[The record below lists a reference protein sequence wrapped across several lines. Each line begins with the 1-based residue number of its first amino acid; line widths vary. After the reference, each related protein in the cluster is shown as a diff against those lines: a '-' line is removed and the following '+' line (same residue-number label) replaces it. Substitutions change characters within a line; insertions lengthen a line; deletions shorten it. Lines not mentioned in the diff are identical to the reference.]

1 MQDESI
7 YLPSID
13 RRVKVAPDLSDAKKT
28 EVAQQAV
35 AAFQQNP
42 WPMQPW
48 DTSYRRVEASKKQAA
63 AQDESRQAAV
73 KTSMGVLSP
82 LTRVPLLGPAAAGAW
97 AGLLSMPAQ
106 IEARVG
112 RIVGWDALARRGDRV
127 LGEVE
132 RADDAVQK
140 GDFPVLDAS
149 ASFLGQQAAPMLVF
163 GAGGALGARGAKAT
177 LEAPTFIKA
186 LAKGA
191 GVGTAIES
199 TSLTL
204 DIAGARSPEERKQTI
219 KAIPQRL
226 ISAAGFAAVGG
237 AVGTEGSRKAI
248 ARFQEAS
255 EASAAKVD
263 GLLTRIDDDIRTGAV
278 QATSAR
284 ADLIAKKVEL
294 EQANEEL
301 AAKAVTHDAAMQRIQ
316 SSMNAHQHAASDLAE
331 ATRSVTEMP
340 EVPSEASS
348 ERAPSRESAI
358 ASITARRAEALDTQ
372 RRALGVEKATRLEL
386 ARSTELYQKEFGGEF
401 DWDKYTKLT
410 GTEAPTAPE
419 RAAATVSADAT
430 VAANAVDNVAAGD
443 RRANALKWAATGDV
457 ATATRE
463 LRDSA
468 NALDAAASATTQ
480 ADVEALKPKTNQVKF
495 LQRVAEAVSGLTKDV
510 RQMFLPYTDEQERVS
525 SEARAAQGKANQAK
539 YQAEQLR
546 KDLKAALPN
555 KNDRAVLRLL
565 FDRVGR
571 QKVEAADAARRA
583 GGQPPIV
590 TPEMEHLRSA
600 IQTALDRIWGVQAS
614 LGRID
619 MKRFND
625 TYMPQW
631 FKNVGKAKAYYAK
644 HPFMPE
650 GGPFN
655 IERFFDNIY
664 QAASASKG
672 ELELASYDP
681 ADILPAV
688 ISQASDLAAEAEV
701 RNYVKSTI
709 PSALITSQEWDALPF
724 EQKKGYTKLSN
735 GELVRDD
742 IYQVTKSW
750 VGERPASGK
759 VFRTLQDLK
768 WIKLS
773 VDFQHAMQ
781 TSKTM
786 LTHPK
791 AWNPVLGYQSI
802 RGALERTELL
812 QNYMREGGGRLDHT
826 GGDYESVSSA
836 VRGPLRAIINTE
848 IGGVRPLHASHNFV
862 FSKIIP
868 AQKAIV
874 AYVELKTAFE
884 ARANGS
890 KFFKG
895 MTDREIYQHVA
906 KNVENEFGN
915 FDLKLSHVAP
925 VTQKALRTVFLA
937 PEWSLSMLRM
947 SMRALE
953 EQGKF
958 FTRQGTDFYNS
969 KRILGVAATAYLATQ
984 VTNSYLKGKYATDYD
999 PERDWFSIVLP
1010 AKDPQTGR
1018 NLRFNTVGPQLQFLK
1033 YAYDVA
1039 DYTLTQGGPKLPAFA
1054 KALANEV
1061 VMVGGNKAHFGW
1073 KVPAEILTRQKTGT
1087 EAAEEFALDLSP
1099 MSSPDL
1105 MEAARSL
1112 ASDEHMTTAEN
1123 AARLVGTLTGT
1134 GRLEARLPQLVMSS
1148 YMEAKR
1154 DIAAHKTKLRMYS
1167 QRGLKARAEDE
1178 AKSMIEARNTFIA
1191 QWAGTKYWPILKR
1204 YVSGLR

>member
-1 MQDESI
+1 MPDESI

-28 EVAQQAV
+28 EIAKQAV
-35 AAFQQNP
+35 TAFQQNP

-48 DTSYRRVEASKKQAA
+48 DVSYRRVEASKKQAA

-73 KTSMGVLSP
+73 KTSMGVLAPIS
-82 LTRVPLLGPAAAGAW
+82 RVPILGSLATGIW
-97 AGLLSMPAQ
+97 AGSVGVLGNMESR
-106 IEARVG
+106 IG
-112 RIVGWDALARRGDRV
+112 RIVGWDALAKRGDRV
-127 LGEVE
+127 LAETE

-149 ASFLGQQAAPMLVF
+149 ASFLGQQLPSAAAF
-163 GAGGALGARGAKAT
+163 AAGGALVGGGGEAA
-177 LEAPTFIKA
+177 LEAPTFIRA

-199 TSLTL
+199 TPLAL
-204 DIAGARSPEERKQTI
+204 DIAGARSPQERRQTI
-219 KAIPQRL
+219 AAIPQRL
-226 ISAAGFAAVGG
+226 VTAAGFAAVGG
-237 AVGTEGSRKAI
+237 AIGTEGSRKTFAK
-248 ARFQEAS
+248 FQEAS

-263 GLLTRIDDDIRTGAV
+263 SLLTRIDDDIRTGDA
-278 QATSAR
+278 QATSVR
-284 ADLIAKKVEL
+284 TDLIAKKVEL

-316 SSMNAHQHAASDLAE
+316 SSMNAHQHAVSDLAE
-331 ATRSVTEMP
+331 ATRRVTEMP
-340 EVPSEASS
+340 EVPAD
-348 ERAPSRESAI
+348 APSRESAI

-410 GTEAPTAPE
+410 GAEAPTAPE

-430 VAANAVDNVAAGD
+430 VAANAVDAVAAGD

-468 NALDAAASATTQ
+468 NALDAAASPTTQ

-495 LQRVAEAVSGLTKDV
+495 LGRVAEAVSGLAKDV
-510 RQMFLPYTDEQERVS
+510 RQVFLPYTDEQEGVS
-525 SEARAAQGKANQAK
+525 AEARAAQGKANQAK

-555 KNDRAVLRLL
+555 TNDRAVLRLL

-571 QKVEAADAARRA
+571 QKVEAADTARRA
-583 GGQPPIV
+583 AGQPPIV

-655 IERFFDNIY
+655 IDRFFENIY
-664 QAASASKG
+664 EAAAASKG

-781 TSKTM
+781 TSKTL

-826 GGDYESVSSA
+826 GGDYESISSA

-969 KRILGVAATAYLATQ
+969 KRILGVATTAYLATQ

-1099 MSSPDL
+1099 MSSTDL

-1154 DIAAHKTKLRMYS
+1154 DIAAHKTKLRLYS

-1191 QWAGTKYWPILKR
+1191 QWTGTKYWPILKR

>member
-1 MQDESI
+1 MPDESI

-28 EVAQQAV
+28 EIAKQAV

-48 DTSYRRVEASKKQAA
+48 DVSYRRVEASKKQAA

-73 KTSMGVLSP
+73 KTSMGVLAP

-132 RADDAVQK
+132 SADDAVQK

-163 GAGGALGARGAKAT
+163 GAGGALGARGAEAT

-204 DIAGARSPEERKQTI
+204 DIAGARSPQERRQTI
-219 KAIPQRL
+219 AAIPQRL
-226 ISAAGFAAVGG
+226 VSAAGFAAVGG
-237 AVGTEGSRKAI
+237 AIGTEGSRKTFAK
-248 ARFQEAS
+248 FQEAA

-263 GLLTRIDDDIRTGAV
+263 SLLTRIDDDIRTGDA

-284 ADLIAKKVEL
+284 TDLIAKKVAL

-301 AAKAVTHDAAMQRIQ
+301 AAKAVTHDAAMQRVQ
-316 SSMNAHQHAASDLAE
+316 SSMNAHQHAVSDLAE
-331 ATRSVTEMP
+331 ATRRVTEMP
-340 EVPSEASS
+340 EVPADAS
-348 ERAPSRESAI
+348 SRESAI
-358 ASITARRAEALDTQ
+358 ASITARRAEALDAQ

-401 DWDKYTKLT
+401 DWDKYTKAT

-430 VAANAVDNVAAGD
+430 VAANAVDNCRGRRSSGERAQVGGHGRRGDGDQGASRLGERARRGSEPHDPGRRGGAQAQDEPSEIPWPCRRGRLGPREGRAAD
-443 RRANALKWAATGDV
+443 VPAVHRRAGARLVRGARRARQGESGQVPGRATEERPQGGAPQHERPRRSAAPVRQGWSAEGRGRGCRAPGCGAAPHRHARDGTPALGDPDGARSDLGRAGVARPHRHEAVQRHLHAAMVQERRQGEGVLHETPVHARGRPV
-457 ATATRE
+457 QHRQVLRQHLPGGECEQGRAGTRE
-463 LRDSA
+463 LR
-468 NALDAAASATTQ
+468 
-480 ADVEALKPKTNQVKF
+480 
-495 LQRVAEAVSGLTKDV
+495 SGRHPARRDLAGVGPRGRGRGQELRQEHDPV
-510 RQMFLPYTDEQERVS
+510 RAHHLAGVG
-525 SEARAAQGKANQAK
+525 RAAV
-539 YQAEQLR
+539 
-546 KDLKAALPN
+546 
-555 KNDRAVLRLL
+555 RA
-565 FDRVGR
+565 
-571 QKVEAADAARRA
+571 
-583 GGQPPIV
+583 
-590 TPEMEHLRSA
+590 
-600 IQTALDRIWGVQAS
+600 
-614 LGRID
+614 
-619 MKRFND
+619 
-625 TYMPQW
+625 
-631 FKNVGKAKAYYAK
+631 
-644 HPFMPE
+644 
-650 GGPFN
+650 
-655 IERFFDNIY
+655 
-664 QAASASKG
+664 
-672 ELELASYDP
+672 
-681 ADILPAV
+681 
-688 ISQASDLAAEAEV
+688 
-701 RNYVKSTI
+701 
-709 PSALITSQEWDALPF
+709 
-724 EQKKGYTKLSN
+724 KKGYTKLSN

-781 TSKTM
+781 TSKTL

-826 GGDYESVSSA
+826 GGDYESISSA

-969 KRILGVAATAYLATQ
+969 KRILGVAATAYLTTQ
-984 VTNSYLKGKYATDYD
+984 VTNSYLSSKYKTDYD

-1099 MSSPDL
+1099 MSSTDL

-1154 DIAAHKTKLRMYS
+1154 DIAAHKTKLRLYS

-1191 QWAGTKYWPILKR
+1191 QWTGTKYWPILKR

>member
-1 MQDESI
+1 MPDESSI

-28 EVAQQAV
+28 EIAKQAIE
-35 AAFQQNP
+35 AFRQKP

-48 DTSYRRVEASKKQAA
+48 DVSYRRVEAAKKQDAA
-63 AQDESRQAAV
+63 GQESRQAAV
-73 KTSMGVLSP
+73 KTSMGVLAP
-82 LTRVPLLGPAAAGAW
+82 VTKVPILGSLATGMW
-97 AGLLSMPAQ
+97 AGSVGVLGN
-106 IEARVG
+106 IESRIG
-112 RIVGWDALARRGDRV
+112 RIVGWDALAKRGDRV
-127 LGEVE
+127 LAETE
-132 RADDAVQK
+132 RADDAVQN
-140 GDFPVLDAS
+140 GDFPILDAS
-149 ASFLGQQAAPMLVF
+149 ASFLGQQLPSAAAF
-163 GAGGALGARGAKAT
+163 AAGGALVGGGGEAALA
-177 LEAPTFIKA
+177 APTFIRA
-186 LAKGA
+186 LVKGA
-191 GVGTAIES
+191 GIGAAIES

-219 KAIPQRL
+219 AAIPQRL

-263 GLLTRIDDDIRTGAV
+263 SLLTRIDDDIRTGAA

-284 ADLIAKKVEL
+284 TDLIAKKVEL

-301 AAKAVTHDAAMQRIQ
+301 AARAVTHDAAMQRIQ

-331 ATRSVTEMP
+331 ATRRVTEMP
-340 EVPSEASS
+340 EVPAD
-348 ERAPSRESAI
+348 APSRETAI

-386 ARSTELYQKEFGGEF
+386 ARSTELYQKEFGGAF

-480 ADVEALKPKTNQVKF
+480 ADVEALKPKTNQVTF
-495 LQRVAEAVSGLTKDV
+495 LKRVAEAVSGLAKDV

-539 YQAEQLR
+539 YEAEQLR

-555 KNDRAVLRLL
+555 RNDRAVLRLL

-571 QKVEAADAARRA
+571 QKVEAADTARRA
-583 GGQPPIV
+583 AGQPAIV

-631 FKNVGKAKAYYAK
+631 FKNVGKAKAYYTK

-655 IERFFDNIY
+655 IDRFFDNIY

-672 ELELASYDP
+672 ELELVSYDP

-709 PSALITSQEWDALPF
+709 PSALVTSQEWDALPF

-742 IYQVTKSW
+742 IFQVTKSW
-750 VGERPASGK
+750 FGERPASGK

-781 TSKTM
+781 TSKTL

-826 GGDYESVSSA
+826 GGDYESISSA

-874 AYVELKTAFE
+874 AYVELKSAFE

-890 KFFKG
+890 KFFKD

-958 FTRQGTDFYNS
+958 FTGRGTDFYNS
-969 KRILGVAATAYLATQ
+969 KRILGVAATAYLTTQ

-999 PERDWFSIVLP
+999 PKRDWFSIVLP

-1018 NLRFNTVGPQLQFLK
+1018 NLRFNTVGPQLQFFK

-1039 DYTLTQGGPKLPAFA
+1039 DFTLTRGGPKLPAFA

-1087 EAAEEFALDLSP
+1087 EAAEEFTLDLSP

-1154 DIAAHKTKLRMYS
+1154 DVAAHKTKLRLYS

-1204 YVSGLR
+1204 YVTGLR